1 MDKLKAD
8 LENELKKLEGL
19 ALAIAFFIFGLLMI
33 LNFFKFNIIFSK
45 VIGIIALFISFVG
58 LTIEIKNLLG
68 EGKEKRFIGIPNIIL
83 GSMFFAISTY
93 IIFKVD
99 LMIVSVVMC
108 FINFFSIY
116 GFTSGIVKFLGC
128 LNKQVF
134 KENIIKSIFLFTV
147 QITTLALTLLQLY
160 DILIKKNII

>member
-1 MDKLKAD
+1 MDKLKVD

-33 LNFFKFNIIFSK
+33 LNFFKINIIFSK
-45 VIGIIALFISFVG
+45 VIGIITLFISFVG

-68 EGKEKRFIGIPNIIL
+68 EGKEKRFIGISNIIL
-83 GSMFFAISTY
+83 GAIFFTISTY

-108 FINFFSIY
+108 VINFFSIY
-116 GFTSGIVKFLGC
+116 CFTLGIVKFFGC

-160 DILIKKNII
+160 DFFIKK